1 MCKAEFD
8 PTSLNT
14 AADSNHTFY
23 IVGKASFN
31 VNPLNKLSA
40 SIDPK
45 KVRQQKIYH
54 VLSSRNKECSNVQHL
69 DDVPIEFLPYMLGS
83 IQQYSE
89 YHAGEN
95 TPPKHDKD
103 VNALSVVYETMRRWD
118 KAFSVYESLSR

>member
-69 DDVPIEFLPYMLGS
+69 DDVPIEFLPDMLGS
-83 IQQYSE
+83 IQQYSD
-89 YHAGEN
+89 YSKSG
-95 TPPKHDKD
+95 DIG
-103 VNALSVVYETMRRWD
+103 ALSVVYETMRMWD
-118 KAFSVYESLSR
+118 KAFSVYESLGR